1 MKFPRARKREA
12 MATPLK
18 ALIVENSEN
27 DALLIADSLAQ
38 SGYAPDW
45 QRVETAPQLTAAL
58 DSARAWDLVISDYSM
73 PGFSGLHAL
82 AIYQRF
88 GLDIPFLLVSGS
100 IGEERAV
107 EAMRSGVHDYIM
119 KDRMQRLGPAVEREL
134 REAANRRE
142 RRKTMFENQRLNSQ
156 LLQLNDE
163 LRDKVDQLS
172 RSHADLEQV
181 TWAASHDLKEPVRII
196 TTYSQLLLRQRPAT
210 TADEVEFAG
219 YITDGAQR
227 VTALLDG
234 LLAYSRN
241 LRAPADL
248 SVHADAEK
256 AARTAISHLAS
267 FIEERGAVIVVDALP
282 SVGMEMEAL
291 VDVFAQLFLNAM
303 SYSREG
309 VPPRVHVG
317 STRSRNEI
325 RVSVQDNGIGIKP
338 EHQARIFELFRRLH
352 GTESPGIGLGLPL
365 SRRLIENYGGRLWLE
380 SQPGVGSTFH
390 FTLAAV
396 DKVSAATC

>member
-1 MKFPRARKREA
+1 

-38 SGYAPDW
+38 AGYAPDW
-45 QRVETAPQLTAAL
+45 QQVETAPQLTAAL
-58 DSARAWDLVISDYSM
+58 DSATAWELIISDYSM
-73 PGFSGLHAL
+73 PGFSGMQAL
-82 AIYQRF
+82 AIYKRF

-107 EAMRSGVHDYIM
+107 EAMRSGVHDYII

-142 RRKTMFENQRLNSQ
+142 RRKTILENQRLNSQ

-163 LRDKVDQLS
+163 LREKVDQLS
-172 RSHADLEQV
+172 RSRADLEQV
-181 TWAASHDLKEPVRII
+181 TWAASHDLKEPVRIV
-196 TTYSQLLLRQRPAT
+196 TTYSQLLLRHRPAT
-210 TADEVEFAG
+210 SSDEVEFAS
-219 YITDGAQR
+219 YITEGAER

-267 FIEERGAVIVVDALP
+267 VIEERGASIVVDALP
-282 SVGMEMEAL
+282 AVRMEMEAL
-291 VDVFAQLFLNAM
+291 VDVFEQLFLNAI
-303 SYSREG
+303 SYGREG
-309 VPPRVHVG
+309 VPSRVQV
-317 STRSRNEI
+317 SSRRSKNEI
-325 RVSVQDNGIGIKP
+325 RVSVEDNGIGIKP
-338 EHQARIFELFRRLH
+338 EHQARVFELFRRLH
-352 GTESPGIGLGLPL
+352 GAESPGIGLGLPL

-380 SQPGVGSTFH
+380 SEPAAGSTFY
-390 FTLAAV
+390 FTLAAA
-396 DKVSAATC
+396 DKVSVATC